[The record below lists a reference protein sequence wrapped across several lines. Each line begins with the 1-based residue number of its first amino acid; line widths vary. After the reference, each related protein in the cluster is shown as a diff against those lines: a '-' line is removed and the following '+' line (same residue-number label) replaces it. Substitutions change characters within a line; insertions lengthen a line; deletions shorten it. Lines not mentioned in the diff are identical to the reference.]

1 MQDSSKT
8 EKSAKV
14 SRCYFCWGEETE
26 EIGIVKS
33 DSSFM
38 EDSGKITKKKNA
50 MAFCFA
56 PRPIIIPVES
66 RYLDFCRVIM

>member
-38 EDSGKITKKKNA
+38 EDSGKITKKK
-50 MAFCFA
+50 MQWPF
-56 PRPIIIPVES
+56 VLLLDQLL
-66 RYLDFCRVIM
+66 YLWKADI